1 MISYKIPRKANFEK
15 LINKKKSH
23 LILLENRRGMK
34 VGVTDYGA
42 RIVSIIV
49 PNKEGVGTDVVLGFN
64 SISNYL
70 NATESFHGTT
80 VGRFANRIA
89 KGKFELEGI
98 KYAIAPNNGV
108 NALHGG
114 ENGFDKKVWD
124 RRVNE
129 GENRVEFY
137 LVSPDGD
144 AGFPGNLTVSVS
156 YCLTEENELVIKYR
170 AETDAPTVLNLTNHA
185 FFNLNGEGGENIS
198 NHEIKINADSF
209 LPVDESQIPTGEI
222 KAVENT
228 DFDFRSL
235 RLLSDVLESNDS
247 QIVHAKGVDHN
258 FVLNEESKGEP
269 AAQAFSKKTGI
280 HLKVYTSEPGL
291 QLYTGNSLNGKDK
304 GKSGKIYHQYDGF
317 CFETQKFP
325 DSPNQ
330 PDFPSCVLKP
340 GEVFKSETRL
350 RFSVRK

>member
-1 MISYKIPRKANFEK
+1 MISYKTPRKADFEK
-15 LINKKKSH
+15 LINEKKSH
-23 LILLENRRGMK
+23 LILLKNRRGME
-34 VGVTDYGA
+34 VGVSDYGA

-49 PNKEGVGTDVVLGFN
+49 PNKEGIGTDVVLGFN

-70 NATESFHGTT
+70 AAAESFHGTT
-80 VGRFANRIA
+80 IGRFANRIA
-89 KGKFELEGI
+89 KGEFELGGK
-98 KYAIAPNNGV
+98 KYTIAPNNGL

-114 ENGFDKKVWD
+114 NDGFDKKVWD

-129 GENRVEFY
+129 GENKVEFY

-144 AGFPGNLTVSVS
+144 SGFPGNLTVAVS
-156 YCLTEENELVIKYR
+156 YCLTEENELFINYR

-228 DFDFRSL
+228 DFDFRTS
-235 RLLSDVLESNDS
+235 RLLSEVFKSNDP
-247 QIVHAKGVDHN
+247 QIVHAKGLDHN
-258 FVLNEESKGEP
+258 FILNKERKDKP
-269 AAQAFSKKTGI
+269 AAQAFSKQTGI
-280 HLKVYTSEPGL
+280 HLKVYTTEPGL
-291 QLYTGNSLNGKDK
+291 QFYTGNSLNGKDK
-304 GKSGKIYHQYDGF
+304 GKSGKSYHQYDGF
-317 CFETQKFP
+317 CFEAQKFP

-330 PDFPSCVLKP
+330 PDFPSCILKP
-340 GEVFKSETRL
+340 GEVFTSETRL
-350 RFSVRK
+350 RFSVQK

>member
-1 MISYKIPRKANFEK
+1 MISYKMPRTANFEK
-15 LINKKKSH
+15 LIDEKKSH

-34 VGVTDYGA
+34 VAVTDYGA

-49 PNKEGVGTDVVLGFN
+49 PSKDGIGTDVVLGFD
-64 SISNYL
+64 SIAKYL
-70 NATESFHGTT
+70 DAAESFHGTT

-89 KGKFELEGI
+89 KGEFELEGK
-98 KYAIAPNNGV
+98 KYTIAPNNGA

-114 ENGFDKKVWD
+114 DNGFDKRVWD
-124 RRVNE
+124 RRINE
-129 GENRVEFY
+129 GENKVEFY

-144 AGFPGNLTVSVS
+144 SGFPGNLTVSVS
-156 YCLTEENELVIKYR
+156 YCLTEENELIINYR

-198 NHEIKINADSF
+198 NHEIKIKADSF
-209 LPVDESQIPTGEI
+209 LPVDDGQIPTGEV
-222 KAVENT
+222 KAVAKT
-228 DFDFRSL
+228 AFDFREL
-235 RLLSDVLESNDS
+235 RLLSEVLESKDP
-247 QIVHAKGVDHN
+247 QIAQAKGVDHN
-258 FVLNEESKGEP
+258 FILTEQVKGKP

-280 HLKVYTSEPGL
+280 QLKVYTSEPGL
-291 QLYTGNSLNGKDK
+291 QLYTGNSLSGQDK

-330 PDFPSCVLKP
+330 PNFPSCILKP
-340 GEVFKSETRL
+340 GEVFTSETCL
-350 RFSVRK
+350 HFSVRK